1 MNSIEK
7 ASVMVNEL
15 VNSGMELDEAIRK
28 ASEKF
33 GVPQETLLIEWDF

>member
-7 ASVMVNEL
+7 ASAMVNKL
-15 VNSGMELDEAIRK
+15 VNSGMELSEAIRK

-33 GVPQETLLIEWDF
+33 GVPKDTLLIEWDF